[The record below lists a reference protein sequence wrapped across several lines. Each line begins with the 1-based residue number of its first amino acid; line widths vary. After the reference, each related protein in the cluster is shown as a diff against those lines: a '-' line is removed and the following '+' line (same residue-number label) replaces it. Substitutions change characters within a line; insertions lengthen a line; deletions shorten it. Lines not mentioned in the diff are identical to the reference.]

1 MAQLDLEAMFTKLV
15 DALEGKRKELVELE
29 VQMAE
34 AQHEAEAAEQA
45 RATAAAAA
53 AADAAAAAAASNRA
67 AEEAEASNSTGKE
80 EAYET
85 LLLDS
90 PADGVLRITL
100 NRPQERNAI
109 NRRMR
114 HELLDVVERGDAD
127 DEVRVMVIRGGGTAF
142 CAGYDEDGQ
151 GGEDERDVNDDEEGN
166 RQSVGPAGIMNALR
180 GGERQ
185 PQQLKQ
191 TQQSQRQRPHYH
203 TAKGPGRWAR
213 QAVQGWFNLWDLA
226 TPLIC
231 QVHGYCLSGG
241 TELAAGCDLVYTAAD
256 AQFAYPPVRTL
267 SPPDMQY
274 HPWFMGMRAAMEMVL
289 TGDAMSGTEA
299 VALGFANRALPAE
312 DLDRCVER
320 DKKWWRWL
328 W

>member
-1 MAQLDLEAMFTKLV
+1 INKSCFQFSGFSFEFPLPLSLPVFRIGRRCGLPDLLYPQARRAYMAQLDLEAMFTKLV

-127 DEVRVMVIRGGGTAF
+127 DEVRVMVIRG
-142 CAGYDEDGQ
+142 
-151 GGEDERDVNDDEEGN
+151 
-166 RQSVGPAGIMNALR
+166 
-180 GGERQ
+180 
-185 PQQLKQ
+185 
-191 TQQSQRQRPHYH
+191 
-203 TAKGPGRWAR
+203 
-213 QAVQGWFNLWDLA
+213 
-226 TPLIC
+226 
-231 QVHGYCLSGG
+231 
-241 TELAAGCDLVYTAAD
+241 
-256 AQFAYPPVRTL
+256 
-267 SPPDMQY
+267 
-274 HPWFMGMRAAMEMVL
+274 
-289 TGDAMSGTEA
+289 
-299 VALGFANRALPAE
+299 
-312 DLDRCVER
+312 
-320 DKKWWRWL
+320 
-328 W
+328 